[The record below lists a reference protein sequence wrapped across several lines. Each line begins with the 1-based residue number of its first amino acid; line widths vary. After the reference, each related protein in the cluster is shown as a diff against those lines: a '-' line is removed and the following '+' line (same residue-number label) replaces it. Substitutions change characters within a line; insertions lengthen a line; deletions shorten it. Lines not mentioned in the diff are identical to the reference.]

1 MQVSQFNAPLPGSS
15 LALNKLGER
24 PFERPPELNT
34 VEEALEYYF
43 KSFSNDEVIDDIM
56 TVLDMGVPINPV
68 VKTMYMTS
76 VMNGK
81 HNLDVGI
88 LVAPVLS
95 EFLASVAKSY
105 GIDYKFTDVDPKA
118 QKEEKEQKKLHM
130 MFQAAIAKG
139 VEAEGADDRGVQLL
153 QEMSDTLEQQE
164 QVEDVEDAEEMPP
177 EAADLQGTEGTPPEE
192 EEQAEPAPP
201 QEQGAGLMSRGGM

>member
-56 TVLDMGVPINPV
+56 TVLDMGVAINPV
-68 VKTMYMTS
+68 VKTMYMTQ

-81 HNLDVGI
+81 HNLDVGL

-105 GIDYKFTDVDPKA
+105 GIDYKFSNIDPKE
-118 QKEEKEQKKLHM
+118 QKEEKDHRKLHM
-130 MFQAAIAKG
+130 MYRAAIAKG
-139 VEAEGADDRGVQLL
+139 VEAEGEADKGVQLL
-153 QEMSDTLEQQE
+153 QEMSETLEQQE
-164 QVEDVEDAEEMPP
+164 EVEDIEDIEELPP
-177 EAADLQGTEGTPPEE
+177 EAEDLQGTEGMNPEE
-192 EEQAEPAPP
+192 GEPMPP
-201 QEQGAGLMSRGGM
+201 QAQGAGLMSRGGM

>member
-15 LALNKLGER
+15 LTLNKLGER

-56 TVLDMGVPINPV
+56 TVLDMGVAINPV
-68 VKTMYMTS
+68 VKTMYMTQ

-81 HNLDVGI
+81 HNLDVGL

-105 GIDYKFTDVDPKA
+105 GIDYKFSNIDPKE
-118 QKEEKEQKKLHM
+118 QKEEKDHRKLHM
-130 MFQAAIAKG
+130 MYRAAIAKG
-139 VEAEGADDRGVQLL
+139 VEAEGEADKGVQLL
-153 QEMSDTLEQQE
+153 QEMSETLEQQE
-164 QVEDVEDAEEMPP
+164 EVEDIEDIEELPP
-177 EAADLQGTEGTPPEE
+177 EAEDLQGTEGMNPEE
-192 EEQAEPAPP
+192 GEPMPP